1 MNSPAILDL
10 RRTPA
15 RQDLAAASLAGQV
28 AAARFVEG
36 RKMQVREAA
45 LPMRRNPAGDA
56 PLLTEALHGE
66 IVTIYDEEEGWAWG
80 QLEADGYVG
89 FLPADGLDA
98 TVAVSTHR
106 VATLRTF
113 VYPGPGIKL
122 PIVAALSLGAEV
134 CVTQSVGSFAAIAGR
149 GFIWAAHLAL
159 VETSEPDFVA
169 VAERFLGVP
178 YLWGGKTSLG
188 LDCSALVQVSLAASG
203 IPAPRDS
210 DMQEREVGNALAVGD
225 GLAGLQRGDLV
236 FWKGHVGIMRDA
248 GTLLHASGH
257 HMMVVSEPLRT
268 ARDRILAQGYGPPT
282 SARRL

>member
-1 MNSPAILDL
+1 MNDPEILDL

-15 RQDLAAASLAGQV
+15 RRDLAAASLEGGL

-36 RKMQVREAA
+36 RKMQVREPA
-45 LPMRRNPAGDA
+45 LPLRRAPAGDA

-80 QLEADGYVG
+80 QLDADGYVG
-89 FLPADGLDA
+89 FLPAEGLDA
-98 TVAVSTHR
+98 TVTAPTHR

-113 VYPGPGIKL
+113 IYPGPDIKL
-122 PIVAALSLGAEV
+122 PIMAALSLEARV
-134 CVTQSVGSFAAIAGR
+134 CMTHSLGSFAGTAG
-149 GFIWAAHLAL
+149 GFIWAAHLAP
-159 VETSEPDFVA
+159 VGSVEPDFVA

-188 LDCSALVQVSLAASG
+188 LDCSGLVQVSLAASG

-210 DMQEREVGNALAVGD
+210 DMQEREIGNALAVGD
-225 GLAGLQRGDLV
+225 GLAGLRRGDLV

-257 HMMVVSEPLRT
+257 QMMVVSEPLRT
-268 ARDRILAQGYGPPT
+268 ARDRILAQGFGPPT
-282 SARRL
+282 SVRRL